1 MEEKQTGPLA
11 PEISAEEPLELPGE
25 AVERILSFH
34 CPRYGELPSIE
45 LYLDQ
50 VIRVI
55 NDALAIFAADDGEKL
70 ITGAMINNYVK
81 QKVVPPPRRKLYDRS
96 QLTRL
101 LVVAILKQVFAIPE
115 ISRLFEVQQATYPL
129 EKAYDF
135 FCAELENALR
145 ATFDRESG
153 DMPSLESKRTAQT
166 ELLRSMVLAVANKT
180 DVQAYVR
187 LVRP

>member
-1 MEEKQTGPLA
+1 M
-11 PEISAEEPLELPGE
+11 AENALELPRE
-25 AVERILSFH
+25 AADKYLNFH
-34 CPRYGELPSIE
+34 CPRYDELPAIQ

-55 NDALAIFAADDGEKL
+55 NDALEAFFSMEGEKL

-81 QKVVPPPRRKLYDRS
+81 QKVVPPPKKKLYDRS

-101 LVVAILKQVFAIPE
+101 LVVAILKQVFTIPE

-129 EKAYDF
+129 EKAYDY

-145 ATFDRESG
+145 VTFGRQEGS
-153 DMPSLESKRTAQT
+153 MPSLETKKTAQT

-180 DVQAYVR
+180 YVQTYVR
-187 LVRP
+187 LVRPGAES